1 MTLAAI
7 CRAVSP
13 LPGLSR
19 SGDITPAAVDAFI
32 AEYREAT
39 GLPGVAVAVT
49 KGTEIIHAAGHGET
63 ASGEPVTADTS
74 MAVASVSKSFPP
86 WKADQ
91 PRC

>member
-1 MTLAAI
+1 M
-7 CRAVSP
+7 
-13 LPGLSR
+13 
-19 SGDITPAAVDAFI
+19 
-32 AEYREAT
+32 
-39 GLPGVAVAVT
+39 PGVAVAVT